1 MGGSKET
8 TEQSTK
14 REPWVPAQGNL
25 RTSLTNAGN
34 LAGDVNNFKPQYSG
48 TYNDSLDRMEGLA
61 NGQSSA
67 NQYLQPVVQGS
78 TENHGIGQDY
88 LRNVAGGDPSSNPYF
103 EDMLKRQQD
112 STSNA
117 VKSLFSGSGRLARP
131 DQYGNNANASLVKVM
146 TDRMGEQELNARY
159 QNFSAQQGRQDNA
172 ASSLFGQ
179 GFQGAQLAPNLDQ
192 SNYQQAGMLQNVGTQ
207 RNAQL
212 DAENTAGLRAND
224 WLTRQSLPIAG
235 AGGTSESTSVQSSK
249 PSTMS
254 QVIGGATAAAG
265 IMSGNPMMAMNGF
278 GSMSGGGGGGL
289 LAGGIA
295 PGSSGVPW

>member
-1 MGGSKET
+1 MGGSSQT

-14 REPWVPAQGNL
+14 RDPWAPAQGNL
-25 RTSLTNAGN
+25 RTALTNAGN

-88 LRNVAGGDPSSNPYF
+88 LRNVVGSNPSSNPYL
-103 EDMLKRQQD
+103 EDIIQRQQE

-117 VKSLFSGSGRLARP
+117 VNGQFSAAGRYGSGAHTGSLTKEL
-131 DQYGNNANASLVKVM
+131 GN
-146 TDRMGEQELNARY
+146 QELNLRY
-159 QNFSAQQGRQDNA
+159 GDYNAQQGRLDNA

-179 GFQGAQLAPNLDQ
+179 GFQGAQLARNLDQ
-192 SNYQQAGMLQNVGTQ
+192 SNYQQAGMLQNVGMQ

-235 AGGTSESTSVQSSK
+235 AGGTSDSTSVQSSK